1 MELGKEYFGPLWS
14 FVASNE
20 ITDIDYNGKEIWL
33 TNIFNERFRANQQF
47 VTQYMTP
54 AFVEQFTQ
62 RIANVVSRQFNK
74 RNPELEAETSE
85 LRVTILHESVAKSG
99 RSISIRKTP
108 PLIRLTAESAI
119 AEKFCSE
126 ELLAV
131 LINCVKTKMN
141 ITFCGMPGI
150 GKTECVKFFSQFIP
164 ANERV
169 ITIEDTLEIR
179 YAETNPGKDCIEMKV
194 SEDVFGYSEAIKS
207 CLRMNPKW
215 IMLSEARS
223 KEVKYLLQSWSTG
236 VRGMTTLHTDDVRNI
251 PDRIL
256 NMLESRVDAERMEN
270 DIYQALDVGI
280 LIRKRRNEDGVVYR
294 YIDQVCFFYR
304 ENYRGCVVSQIMK
317 TFLGVFLIMF
327 MVVTSSGVL
336 SGFMTVVEAQN
347 LHAQIINELEDSD
360 YDSSVAQTCFENASK
375 AGDTLE
381 LKLYMTDNSI
391 RTVTDASQITS
402 SDEIEKARV
411 ELKFTYAV
419 AFFGIKQEHVLSGY
433 AL

>member
-179 YAETNPGKDCIEMKV
+179 YVETNPGKDCIEMKV

-207 CLRMNPKW
+207 YDL
-215 IMLSEARS
+215 
-223 KEVKYLLQSWSTG
+223 
-236 VRGMTTLHTDDVRNI
+236 
-251 PDRIL
+251 
-256 NMLESRVDAERMEN
+256 
-270 DIYQALDVGI
+270 LDVTAH
-280 LIRKRRNEDGVVYR
+280 EDNLDKLEVYA
-294 YIDQVCFFYR
+294 
-304 ENYRGCVVSQIMK
+304 
-317 TFLGVFLIMF
+317 L
-327 MVVTSSGVL
+327 
-336 SGFMTVVEAQN
+336 
-347 LHAQIINELEDSD
+347 
-360 YDSSVAQTCFENASK
+360 YDSGRNDCTGSISADGSSISFPDYGVYDMHVRITCKNGTRDHVRISIPINRKVA
-375 AGDTLE
+375 D
-381 LKLYMTDNSI
+381 I
-391 RTVTDASQITS
+391 
-402 SDEIEKARV
+402 
-411 ELKFTYAV
+411 
-419 AFFGIKQEHVLSGY
+419 
-433 AL
+433 